1 MILFCIQFFVKFE
14 KISGKPK
21 TVQSRRVLNFIIM
34 EKKLTIE
41 GILKDGVEIGLKNFA
56 SIIGAVILW
65 LLTIWIPYINVG
77 TTIAISTL
85 PIGLSKGKVMSP
97 TEIFDAKYR
106 KNFGEFFVTIGLQQ
120 LAIIPALLFM
130 IVPGIIL
137 SLAWSQAIYLV
148 IGHGINPSQAI
159 TESNKLT
166 NGHKLTMFLGTF
178 ALMFALFISFF
189 IFSQISDALGVL
201 VLILA
206 SPIIL
211 GARTHIYKKL
221 VLEHYNK

>member
-1 MILFCIQFFVKFE
+1 
-14 KISGKPK
+14 
-21 TVQSRRVLNFIIM
+21 M